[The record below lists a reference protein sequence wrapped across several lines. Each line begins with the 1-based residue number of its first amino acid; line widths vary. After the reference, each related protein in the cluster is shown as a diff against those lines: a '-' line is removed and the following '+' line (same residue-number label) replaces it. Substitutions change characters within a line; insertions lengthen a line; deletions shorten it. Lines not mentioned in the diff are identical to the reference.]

1 MIFLLLNGSESEHE
15 GICNFR
21 VAEPATREEEESKG
35 WYSKLFDLTNY
46 DIYEYMYH
54 KVSMVG
60 RRWAPSSTQVP
71 HQRFL
76 QVKFIYF
83 SSICDSCI
91 QYIIYICRCI
101 I

>member
-1 MIFLLLNGSESEHE
+1 
-15 GICNFR
+15 
-21 VAEPATREEEESKG
+21 
-35 WYSKLFDLTNY
+35 
-46 DIYEYMYH
+46 MYH

-91 QYIIYICRCI
+91 QYIIYIYVDILYRQVWLEDAGLPHPHKFLI
-101 I
+101 RDS